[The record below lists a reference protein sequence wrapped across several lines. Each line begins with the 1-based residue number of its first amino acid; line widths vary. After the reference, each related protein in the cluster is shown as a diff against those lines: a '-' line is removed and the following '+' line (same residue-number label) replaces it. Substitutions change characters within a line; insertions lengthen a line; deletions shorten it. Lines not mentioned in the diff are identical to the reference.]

1 MDASLENSD
10 TVDKGDVV
18 SQSPRTGKLPRGA
31 EVRLVV
37 SKGPV
42 LVQVPN
48 VRTMSVEE
56 ATDALE
62 SVGLKIAI
70 VQTEFYVGLN
80 RVVRQSV
87 DDGTAIPKGDTVT
100 VYIV

>member
-1 MDASLENSD
+1 M
-10 TVDKGDVV
+10 
-18 SQSPRTGKLPRGA
+18 
-31 EVRLVV
+31 V

-42 LVQVPN
+42 LVEVPN
-48 VRTMSVEE
+48 VRTMSVDE
-56 ATDALE
+56 ATTALE
-62 SVGLKIAI
+62 SVGLKIDV

-87 DDGTAIPKGDTVT
+87 DDGEAIPKGDTVT